1 MTDSPQ
7 MRRTRTH
14 WRLGCALFLVLALV
28 ALTVCATTMPGKNPR
43 GPTGAGAA
51 TDAALRDALRA
62 DVELFAG
69 KIGERNTRHPEA
81 LEQAAK
87 EIQSRFERY
96 GYQVRPV
103 EYEVPGRDGPM
114 RVRNLEVELR
124 GSRKPDEV
132 VVVGAHYD
140 SVPGTPGADDN
151 ASGVAALLALA
162 GQLAGT
168 KPARTLKLVAFVN
181 EEPPYFMTDQMGSVI
196 YARDLKHRRT
206 HVVAMFSLETIG
218 YFSDAPGSQQY
229 PFPLSAVYP
238 STGSFIGFV
247 GNVGSA
253 SLVRRSV
260 EHFREK
266 STVPSEGAALPGFV
280 TGVGWSD
287 QWSFWQEGYPGVMV
301 TDTALFRN
309 PNYHASTDVPQT
321 LDYERLMQ
329 VVRGMH
335 HVIQRAVND

>member
-7 MRRTRTH
+7 TSGARSL
-14 WRLGCALFLVLALV
+14 WRWGCALFLVLALV
-28 ALTVCATTMPGKNPR
+28 ALTVCATTTPGKNPR
-43 GPTGAGAA
+43 GPAGAGTD
-51 TDAALRDALRA
+51 TDAALRDTLRA

-69 KIGERNTRHPEA
+69 RIGERNTRYPEA

-96 GYQVRPV
+96 GYQVRAI
-103 EYEVPGRDGPM
+103 EYEVSGRDGPM
-114 RVRNLEVELR
+114 KVRNLEVELR

-140 SVPGTPGADDN
+140 SAPATPGADDN

-162 GQLAGT
+162 GQFAGT

-181 EEPPYFMTDQMGSVI
+181 EESPYFMTDQMGSAI
-196 YARDLKHRRT
+196 YARDLKQRRT
-206 HVVAMFSLETIG
+206 NVVAMFSLETIG

-238 STGSFIGFV
+238 STGNFIGIV

-253 SLVRRSV
+253 ALVRRSV

-266 STVPSEGAALPGFV
+266 ATVPSEGAALPGGV

-287 QWSFWQEGYPGVMV
+287 QWAFWREGYPGVMV
-301 TDTALFRN
+301 TDTAPFRN
-309 PNYHASTDVPQT
+309 PNYHELSDVPRT

-329 VVRGMH
+329 VVRGLH